1 VDIRGEEQ
9 ITTPKV
15 FAELG
20 LKGAGQLAD
29 TTLAK
34 GSSIP
39 ISSIFRNR
47 ICTIPK
53 YRNFHVKFL
62 NYPFD
67 TYLNTITMLQI
78 NFLEIK
84 SHKVYFE
91 SVCYR

>member
-1 VDIRGEEQ
+1 MDICGEEQ

-39 ISSIFRNR
+39 INSSLRNR
-47 ICTIPK
+47 TCTIPK

-62 NYPFD
+62 NYPFVAD
-67 TYLNTITMLQI
+67 LNTIIMLKNQFFVNQI
-78 NFLEIK
+78 E
-84 SHKVYFE
+84 
-91 SVCYR
+91 